1 MGETFIEKT
10 WTDEQLKTE
19 LAQLR
24 SKMSKNNSTTMQK
37 QNAGRE
43 LFLDTEEGK
52 VRVFTYNLGNPAR
65 LPLYIN
71 IHGGGFVL
79 GGVES
84 DDPFMMNVADN
95 ANVKIISIDYSL
107 APENPFPKALNECY
121 AVVRYAKEHSNEFG
135 INSDN
140 IAVGGHSAGGNLSAA
155 ICLMDNDRKLL
166 DIKSLIM
173 DYPPVDVYT
182 DAGLKFQPKGAL
194 PLRMCQMY
202 DACYCNNKEARKNP
216 LISPIYATDE
226 QLSSFPPTLIIT
238 AKYDSLCEEG
248 ERFRDRLISVGVDV
262 THRRFDAMHA
272 FNMNHSPEAN
282 ESWRLMI
289 DHLKRTL
296 WK

>member
-79 GGVES
+79 GGVEL